1 MKVISQSGLAKRL
14 GVTRAAIQ
22 NAASAGKLDRLPDGG
37 IDLDGAATR
46 AYCAKFTL
54 HRGKAAPKGRPE
66 ALTPEAMEAQR
77 HRVQSQYGR
86 LYAKFTER
94 RAKYTPAPPFYAA
107 ARRMLEQLR
116 AALAA
121 LPATV
126 EYGATRTELE
136 LERAFIIAMK
146 SGRHGIRLVMDPSD
160 GEPDPARLP
169 PAIPESADLTASK
182 AYLDEL
188 GALRHEMEHAI
199 EAKEALTIE
208 DCKRR
213 LSAIDQGTFAA
224 CRSAPRRMAGIV
236 AALFKSAGPEAAR
249 AALTAHVA
257 EIVQEIAAMEAAIQ

>member
-1 MKVISQSGLAKRL
+1 MNSITQAALAKRL
-14 GVTRAAIQ
+14 GVGRSAIT
-22 NAASAGKLDRLPDGG
+22 NAATAGKLRRLPDGS
-37 IDLDGAATR
+37 IDLDAAETR
-46 AYCAKFTL
+46 EYTARFTL
-54 HRGKAAPKGRPE
+54 HRGKAPKARPE

-146 SGRHGIRLVMDPSD
+146 SGQHGIRLVMDPSD

-257 EIVQEIAAMEAAIQ
+257 EIVQKIAAMEAAIQ